1 MNNFMTMAN
10 GLERDTKLIVAT
22 TVATLLMCMT
32 IVATYTIMPDFSFS
46 LIEFLAVYSSYICT
60 VMCVFQVRLQYL
72 FGMVSTALYSTLF
85 FQSGINGLAIFNLYL
100 VGSLIY
106 GYFRWGPDGETRP
119 VTTFKIQDI
128 PNYGMVAVGIMLLA
142 FVVMSIFPD
151 FTLTRTDLAL
161 TVLSGV
167 AQFGLDNKR
176 LWNWKVWGVVNVISI
191 YFFIDQGLMF
201 VTVQYVYFLANAIWA
216 YFQWKE
222 TMEKP
227 VAG

>member
-10 GLERDTKLIVAT
+10 GLERDTKLIVAA

-32 IVATYTIMPDFSFS
+32 IVVTYTIMPDFSFS

-85 FQSGINGLAIFNLYL
+85 FQSGINGLALFNLYL

-128 PNYGMVAVGIMLLA
+128 PNYGMIAMGIMLLA

-216 YFQWKE
+216 YFQWKA
-222 TMEKP
+222 TMENP